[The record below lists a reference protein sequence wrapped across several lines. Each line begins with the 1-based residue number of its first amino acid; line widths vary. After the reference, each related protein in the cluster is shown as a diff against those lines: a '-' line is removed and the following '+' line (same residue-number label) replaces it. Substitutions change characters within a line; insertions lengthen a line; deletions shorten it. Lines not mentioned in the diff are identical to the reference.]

1 MDRKEE
7 PVLIK
12 ETVDAIRIAESDA
25 EKTVMTAKDN
35 AMNMKNDIKI
45 RAQSYREE
53 ETDKVKDKARRD
65 MEETIKSCSE
75 ADREYNAEID
85 RQVIKLKEEAA
96 ERQPEAV
103 KAVIDALF

>member
-65 MEETIKSCSE
+65 MEEF
-75 ADREYNAEID
+75 NAEID

>member
-1 MDRKEE
+1 
-7 PVLIK
+7 
-12 ETVDAIRIAESDA
+12 
-25 EKTVMTAKDN
+25 MTAKDN

-75 ADREYNAEID
+75 ADREFNAEID
-85 RQVIKLKEEAA
+85 KQVIKLKEEAA

-103 KAVIDALF
+103 KAVIVHCFRRFLWQFCKCKKLIYAQ

>member
-1 MDRKEE
+1 M
-7 PVLIK
+7 IK

-53 ETDKVKDKARRD
+53 ETNKARDKARMD
-65 MEETIKSCSE
+65 MEEIIKSCNG
-75 ADREYNAEID
+75 ADREFNAEID
-85 RQVIKLKEEAA
+85 RQVVKLKEEAA
-96 ERQPEAV
+96 AKQLEAV
-103 KAVIDALF
+103 EAVIDALF

>member
-25 EKTVMTAKDN
+25 EKTEMTAKDN

-53 ETDKVKDKARRD
+53 ETD
-65 MEETIKSCSE
+65 
-75 ADREYNAEID
+75 
-85 RQVIKLKEEAA
+85 
-96 ERQPEAV
+96 
-103 KAVIDALF
+103 

>member
-1 MDRKEE
+1 M
-7 PVLIK
+7 IK

-45 RAQSYREE
+45 RAQSYRE
-53 ETDKVKDKARRD
+53 DKVKDKARRD

-75 ADREYNAEID
+75 ADREFNAEID